1 MQNDNLANWNI
12 LAQQQIER
20 QGDNLGLAAHRGNQ
34 GMLVFRHNKRTHF
47 PNQDN
52 TSKEQEQMKAERVQ
66 PAVLIGGPP
75 HAGKSVLTYSLTRAL
90 RQYGVEHYVMRA
102 CPDGE
107 GHWSQEA
114 PRQVAEAI
122 RHKGTYSDEFVS
134 RVCADI
140 ERRQLPF
147 IVDVG
152 GLPQGEQFQ
161 IFQRCT
167 HAILLRH
174 REPAQVDWHEIVER
188 NRLCLLADL
197 ISGLEGTS
205 TLEARNPILRGTLAG
220 LQRGSVIQG
229 EPFDSLVALL
239 TVLFRATSGELSQA
253 HAAKAPTELVINLP
267 QLLASLTPDR
277 LDWTPELLPR
287 LLAEIPARIPLSV
300 YGRAA
305 HWVYTAIA
313 LHTQPASFYQFDAR
327 LNWLEP
333 LPIQEGSGTH
343 PDIMLEAENYGPFT
357 ILHSTLRAHNLDY
370 SQLLNLNAPIVP
382 INKGLVLNGRL
393 PLWLSSSLA
402 IFYQK
407 AGIPWIA
414 GYYPQKQSA
423 VVVYSRTAEYT
434 LGDTIP
440 IALSATTTNRV

>member
-1 MQNDNLANWNI
+1 M
-12 LAQQQIER
+12 
-20 QGDNLGLAAHRGNQ
+20 
-34 GMLVFRHNKRTHF
+34 
-47 PNQDN
+47 
-52 TSKEQEQMKAERVQ
+52 EQERVQ

-90 RQYGVEHYVMRA
+90 RQYGIEHYVMRA

-122 RHKGTYSDEFVS
+122 RHKGAYSDEFVS

-161 IFQRCT
+161 IFRHCT
-167 HAILLRH
+167 HAILLRR
-174 REPAQVDWHEIVER
+174 REPAEIDWHEIVER
-188 NRLCLLADL
+188 NRLRLLADL
-197 ISGLEGTS
+197 ISDLEGVPA
-205 TLEARNPILRGTLAG
+205 LETQSPVLRGTLAG

-229 EPFDSLVALL
+229 EPFDSLVGLL
-239 TVLFRATSGELSQA
+239 ATLFRSTSRELCQA
-253 HAAKAPTELVINLP
+253 HAAKAPTELVLNLP
-267 QLLASLTPDR
+267 QVLDYIAPGR

-287 LLAEIPARIPLSV
+287 LLAEIPTQTPLSI

-305 HWVYTAIA
+305 HWIYTAIA
-313 LHTQPASFYQFDAR
+313 LHTQPAPFYQFDAR

-333 LPIQEGSGTH
+333 LPIQEGSDAH
-343 PDIMLEAENYGPFT
+343 PDIMLEAEKHGPFT
-357 ILHSTLRAHNLDY
+357 VLHSTLRSQNLDY
-370 SQLLNLNAPIVP
+370 SQLHNLSAPTIP
-382 INKGLVLNGRL
+382 INRGLVINGRL
-393 PLWLSSSLA
+393 PLWLTSSLA
-402 IFYQK
+402 IFYRK
-407 AGIPWIA
+407 MGIPWIA

-423 VVVYSRTAEYT
+423 IVVYSRTTEHIP
-434 LGDTIP
+434 GDLIP